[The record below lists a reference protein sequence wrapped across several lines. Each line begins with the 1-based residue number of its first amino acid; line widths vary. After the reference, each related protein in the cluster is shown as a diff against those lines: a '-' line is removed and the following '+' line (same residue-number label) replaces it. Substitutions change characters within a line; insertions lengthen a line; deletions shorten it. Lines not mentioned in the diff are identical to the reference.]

1 MRGSLLVTIIL
12 AVTAG
17 LAFSQNSQNAPSTSS
32 PQSVIPGHRTTI
44 TGCLTGEPD
53 HYRLTDEKGVT
64 NIIYSTTVHL
74 DSYVGRPVTLL
85 GVQSATPSTDTG
97 TARPMP
103 HFKVLQVHLA
113 SGNCK

>member
-1 MRGSLLVTIIL
+1 MRGSLLLIITL
-12 AVTAG
+12 AVTPG
-17 LAFSQNSQNAPSTSS
+17 LFSQNSQSAPSTGS
-32 PQSVIPGHRTTI
+32 PQSVTPGHRTTI

-64 NIIYSTTVHL
+64 NIIYGTTVHL

-103 HFKVLQVHLA
+103 HFKVLEVHPA

>member
-1 MRGSLLVTIIL
+1 MRSSQLVFIIL

-17 LAFSQNSQNAPSTSS
+17 LAAGQANQNAPQNN

-53 HYRLTDEKGVT
+53 HYRLTDQKGVT
-64 NIIYSTTVHL
+64 NIVVSTTVHL
-74 DSYVGRPVTLL
+74 DSYVGRPVTLV

-103 HFKVLQVHLA
+103 HFKVLELHPE
-113 SGNCK
+113 SGSCK

>member
-1 MRGSLLVTIIL
+1 MRGSLVVLIIL
-12 AVTAG
+12 VVTPG
-17 LAFSQNSQNAPSTSS
+17 LAFSQNTQSPPNSN
-32 PQSVIPGHRTTI
+32 PQSVIPGHRATI

-53 HYRLTDEKGVT
+53 HYRLKDQTGVT
-64 NIIYSTTVHL
+64 NMIYSTAVHL
-74 DSYVGRPVTLL
+74 DSYVGQPVTLV

-103 HFKVLQVHLA
+103 HFKVLEVHPA